1 MENRTKAATKNMAWG
16 IISKIISLVLSFGSR
31 TLFIYFLGKEYLG
44 INSLYTEV
52 LSMLSLAELGFGS
65 AFTFAMYKPIASN
78 DEEKIRK
85 LISLFKKVYNTI
97 AVVVAVMGLSL
108 LPFLQHIVKG
118 ADSLALS
125 DLRLYFVI
133 FLANTVI
140 NYFVQYKTVYVN
152 ARMQSYVVT
161 NIEMVTNFVI
171 IVSQCVAILI
181 FKNYLVY
188 LLVHTSLL
196 IASRFLISFY
206 LNKKFPILTEA
217 ASAPL
222 PEEDK
227 KAIYKNV
234 RGLVLHKFAGVA
246 INSTDNLIIS
256 TMSGL
261 GVIGVGLVSN
271 YNTLINSVTA
281 FINIV
286 LSALTPGFGNL
297 VASSSQK
304 HYKEV
309 FDEVNF
315 YDFWIYGFCSI
326 AFLVLI
332 PPFITL
338 WLGDDFLIDSAPFFL
353 IILNVYIRGQSGVY
367 TNARDAKGNFNLDKW
382 VSVVEAIINLIVSIV
397 CAKAWGLVGVYVGT
411 IISTLFYAIAKP
423 IKTYRFLY
431 GESVRGYFADFLKYL
446 VITVAAGVAT
456 YFVSTKIFAL
466 GVSIPTFLLACV
478 VVVLIPNG
486 AFYII
491 FRRTK
496 HMEQMINRVVR
507 IVKRV

>member
-16 IISKIISLVLSFGSR
+16 ITSKVISLVLLFGSR

-52 LSMLSLAELGFGS
+52 LNMLSLAELGFGS
-65 AFTFAMYKPIASN
+65 AFTFAMYKPIAGN
-78 DEEKIRK
+78 DEEKIRQ
-85 LISLFKKVYNTI
+85 LITLFRKVYNI
-97 AVVVAVMGLSL
+97 VAATVAAIGLGL
-108 LPFLQHIVKG
+108 LPFLQYIVKG
-118 ADSLALS
+118 ADSLSLTQ
-125 DLRLYFVI
+125 LRIYFVI

-140 NYFVQYKTVYVN
+140 NYFVQYKTTYVN

-161 NIEMVTNFVI
+161 NIEMITNFVV
-171 IVSQCVAILI
+171 VSVQCIAILL

-196 IASRFLISFY
+196 IASRFLISIY
-206 LNKKFPILTEA
+206 LNKKYPILTEHP
-217 ASAPL
+217 STPL
-222 PEEDK
+222 PNEDK
-227 KAIYKNV
+227 RHIYKEVGGLALQNFASVAIY
-234 RGLVLHKFAGVA
+234 
-246 INSTDNLIIS
+246 STDNLIIS
-256 TMSGL
+256 MVSGL
-261 GVIGVGLVSN
+261 GIIAVGLVSN

-281 FINIV
+281 FITII

-367 TNARDAKGNFNLDKW
+367 TNARNAKGNFNLDKW
-382 VSVVEAIINLIVSIV
+382 VSVVEAIINLIVSII

-446 VITVAAGVAT
+446 VITVVAGVAT

-466 GVSIPTFLLACV
+466 GVSISTFLLACI

-486 AFYII
+486 VFYII
-491 FRRTK
+491 FRKTR

-507 IVKRV
+507 IVNRV

>member
-1 MENRTKAATKNMAWG
+1 
-16 IISKIISLVLSFGSR
+16 
-31 TLFIYFLGKEYLG
+31 
-44 INSLYTEV
+44 
-52 LSMLSLAELGFGS
+52 MLSLAELGFGS

-78 DEEKIRK
+78 DEEKIRQ

-108 LPFLQHIVKG
+108 LPFLQYIVKG

-140 NYFVQYKTVYVN
+140 NYFVQYKTTYVN
-152 ARMQSYVVT
+152 AVMQSYVVT
-161 NIEMVTNFVI
+161 NIEMITNFAVI
-171 IVSQCVAILI
+171 FAQCVAILI

-196 IASRFLISFY
+196 IASKFLISFY
-206 LNKKFPILTEA
+206 LNRKFPILTEA
-217 ASAPL
+217 SNTPL

-227 KAIYKNV
+227 RHIYEEV
-234 RGLVLHKFAGVA
+234 RALALQNFAGVA
-246 INSTDNLIIS
+246 IYSTDNLIIS
-256 TMSGL
+256 MISGL
-261 GVIGVGLVSN
+261 GIIGVGLVSN

-281 FINIV
+281 FINVV

-326 AFLVLI
+326 AFFVLI

-338 WLGDDFLIDSAPFFL
+338 WLGGGFLIDSAPFFL
-353 IILNVYIRGQSGVY
+353 IVLNVYIRGQSGVY
-367 TNARDAKGNFNLDKW
+367 TNARNAKGNFNLDKW
-382 VSVVEAIINLIVSIV
+382 VSVVEAIINLIVSIL
-397 CAKAWGLVGVYVGT
+397 CAKAWGLFGVYVGT
-411 IISTLFYAIAKP
+411 TISTLFYAIAKP
-423 IKTYRFLY
+423 IRTYRFLY
-431 GESVRGYFADFLKYL
+431 GESVIGYFADFLKYL
-446 VITVAAGVAT
+446 AITVTAGILT
-456 YFVSTKIFAL
+456 YFVSIKIFTL
-466 GVSIPTFLLACV
+466 GVSIPIFLLTCI

-486 AFYII
+486 VFYII
-491 FRRTK
+491 FRKTR
-496 HMEQMINRVVR
+496 HMDLFVNRLG
-507 IVKRV
+507 KF